1 MDCKRF
7 EDLIGEYLTGIIPDV
22 DKESFEEHYFICD
35 KCYTSL
41 KITEN
46 IYKKKIKIVTSG
58 KKASFFI
65 LKPAMIFASLLLI
78 VFSST
83 LFFNHKR
90 DLRILKNITS
100 FKAPVFIKNETRN
113 STREDKFF
121 SAMEQYNKG
130 DFKTALELLKK
141 TDRETPRILFFK
153 GVINLINNKPGAAI
167 KSFNAI
173 IRQMDPSYYD
183 NALYFKSIA
192 LLRMN
197 RKKEA
202 LKELN
207 NLKNMFSPFRE
218 KAELLA
224 EKVENLK

>member
-1 MDCKRF
+1 MNCKRF
-7 EDLIGEYLTGIIPDV
+7 EDLIEEYLTGIIPEEE
-22 DKESFEEHYFICD
+22 KESFEEHYFICD

-41 KITEN
+41 KIIEN
-46 IYKKKIKIVTSG
+46 IYKKKIRIVTSG
-58 KKASFFI
+58 KKVPSFIF
-65 LKPAMIFASLLLI
+65 KPAMIFASLLLM

-83 LFFNHKR
+83 LYFNYKR
-90 DLRILKNITS
+90 DLRELKNITS

-113 STREDKFF
+113 NIQEDKFF
-121 SAMEQYNKG
+121 SAMEYYNKS
-130 DFKTALELLKK
+130 DFKTALNLLKK
-141 TDRETPRILFFK
+141 TDKETPRILFFK
-153 GVINLINNKPGAAI
+153 GVINLINNKPGTAI
-167 KSFNAI
+167 KIFNAI
-173 IRQMDPSYYD
+173 ISQMDPSYYD

-202 LKELN
+202 LKELK

-218 KAELLA
+218 KAEMLI